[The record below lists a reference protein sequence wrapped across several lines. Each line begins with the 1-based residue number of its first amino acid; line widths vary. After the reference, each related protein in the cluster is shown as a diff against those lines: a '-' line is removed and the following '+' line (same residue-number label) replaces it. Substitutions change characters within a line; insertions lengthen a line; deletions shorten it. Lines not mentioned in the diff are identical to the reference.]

1 MKATTEKKTTV
12 WALAASVL
20 ASAVLACAVAVP
32 AHAAESR
39 DPKAVEIATTMMKTM
54 GGEDAWAKAHFVRYD
69 FRVTVDGKTVVDRA
83 HLWDKMT
90 GRYRIDSTLRDGKPT
105 VTIFNIHDQK
115 GTVYAGGKPLQGAD
129 AEKGLKDAYAAFIN
143 DMYWLSM
150 PWKWMEMGVNLKYMG
165 RKSLGAKS
173 YDVVEL
179 TFGKVGLTPGDRYS
193 AYVSPQTHLMEH
205 WEYALQSGTKD
216 AWDWTYTTSDG
227 VTLALDHQSSDHK
240 KRINMGSV
248 RISKQMDD
256 SLFTDA
262 TKSLK

>member
-1 MKATTEKKTTV
+1 MKKNIGKNTTA
-12 WALAASVL
+12 WALVVLALAGTASV
-20 ASAVLACAVAVP
+20 SAA
-32 AHAAESR
+32 AAETR
-39 DPKAVEIATTMMKTM
+39 DPKAVEIAKTMMKAM

-69 FRVTVDGKTVVDRA
+69 FRVTVDGKTVADRA
-83 HLWDKMT
+83 HLWDKTT

-105 VTIFNIHDQK
+105 VTIFNINDQK
-115 GTVYAGGKPLQGAD
+115 GTVYAGGKTLQGAD
-129 AEKGLKDAYAAFIN
+129 AAKGLKDAYAAFIN

-150 PWKWMEMGVNLKYMG
+150 PWKWLDAGVNLKYDG
-165 RKSLGAKS
+165 RKSLGGKS

-179 TFGKVGLTPGDRYS
+179 TFGKVGLTPGDRYY

-205 WEYALQSGTKD
+205 WEYTLQSGTKD

-227 VTLALDHQSSDHK
+227 VTLALDHHSSDRN

-248 RISKQMDD
+248 RVAGTMDD
-256 SLFTDA
+256 RLFTDV

>member
-1 MKATTEKKTTV
+1 MKKITV
-12 WALAASVL
+12 KQITGGALAAIVL
-20 ASAVLACAVAVP
+20 ALAGAAP
-32 AHAAESR
+32 ASAAETR
-39 DPKAVEIATTMMKTM
+39 DPKAVEIAKTMMKAM

-69 FRVTVDGKTVVDRA
+69 FRVNVDGKTVVDRA

-105 VTIFNIHDQK
+105 VTIFNINDQK
-115 GTVYAGGKPLQGAD
+115 GTVYAGGKPLQGAE
-129 AEKGLKDAYAAFIN
+129 AEKGLKEAYGAFIN

-150 PWKWMEMGVNLKYMG
+150 PWKWMDAGVNLKYAG
-165 RKSLGAKS
+165 QKSLGTKS

-179 TFGKVGLTPGDRYS
+179 TFGKVGLTPGDHYY

-205 WEYALQSGTKD
+205 WEYTLQSGSKD

-227 VTLALDHQSSDHK
+227 VTLAADHNSSDHK

-248 RISKQMDD
+248 RVTGKMDD
-256 SLFTDA
+256 NLFTDA